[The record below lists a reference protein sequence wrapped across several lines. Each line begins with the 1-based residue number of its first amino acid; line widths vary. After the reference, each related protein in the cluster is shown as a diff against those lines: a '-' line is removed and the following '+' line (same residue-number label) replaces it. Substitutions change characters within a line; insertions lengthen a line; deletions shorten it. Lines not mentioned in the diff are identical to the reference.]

1 MFSLSGKT
9 VIVTGGG
16 RGVGRG
22 ISRSIAEAGANL
34 VVTGR
39 SPGPLEEAAAEAR
52 KMGAKALAV
61 PGDITDSAFRQKLVN
76 EAVKTFG
83 SLHGLIN
90 NAGSAD
96 PADVGPLISLNEGQ
110 FDRVVDLNLKSAF
123 FIAQACAKVMDAQG
137 TGGAIVNISSR
148 SGSFPCPMTGQY
160 GAAKAGLESLTMTMA
175 TEWGHLGIRVNAL
188 ALGIVRTENSSS
200 HANPNRERRNIEIT
214 PLRRLGEPQ
223 DVGPLCVAF
232 VSDDTSWVTGTVV
245 RVDGGGRLPVGLLTY
260 FHNISKK
267 MDAKAAGQAAE

>member
-22 ISRSIAEAGANL
+22 ISRAMAMAGAN
-34 VVTGR
+34 VVITGR
-39 SPGPLEEAAAEAR
+39 SPGPLEEAAEEGR
-52 KMGAKALAV
+52 RLGAKCLTV
-61 PGDITDSAFRQKLVN
+61 PGDITDGAFRGHLIERTLAAFGALDGLV
-76 EAVKTFG
+76 
-83 SLHGLIN
+83 N

-96 PADVGPLISLNEGQ
+96 PKDVGPLLGLDEGQ

-123 FIAQACAKVMDAQG
+123 FVAQG
-137 TGGAIVNISSR
+137 AARAMQDRGGAIVNISSR
-148 SGSFPCPMTGQY
+148 SGSFPCPNTGQY

-175 TEWGHLGIRVNAL
+175 TEWGHMGIRVNAL

-200 HANPNRERRNIEIT
+200 HANPKREQRNIEIT
-214 PLRRLGEPQ
+214 PLRRLGEPD

-232 VSDDTSWVTGTVV
+232 VSDETSWVSGTVV

-260 FHNISKK
+260 FHQINRK
-267 MDAKAAGQAAE
+267 MEAKAAGQAAE